1 MNGLSFGRIGVSTIT
16 PVSLPG
22 VSIWVRWAG
31 CATIPATV
39 HQRLV
44 EWTVEYGADTG
55 EQPISVPHAWC
66 QDVPISWEGPAT
78 YRTRVSVPSAGG
90 WLLFRGV
97 AYASKVSVEGEEIA
111 RHEGMWDAFSA
122 DLCRWAGRDV
132 ELQVEVVKAGGSA
145 YPVREVA
152 AGFLPFVY
160 HTFGGIYQDVTLY
173 PMREDPRGASRPI
186 PDQRVEVRGGRVHAD
201 GKPFYMRGVL
211 HWGWYPGVGHTNPS
225 EEQMRAEAKQVLAL
239 GFNTLKCCLWVP
251 THRHLEILAEEGLW
265 VWMELPL
272 WDPSPAH
279 LDRIGAEIERV
290 VEQYRHHDNILCWTL
305 GCELSEGCPPGFRQR
320 MVERTRALTDSPL
333 VTDNSGSAEMY
344 GGDPREFGDFY
355 DFHPYCDTPF
365 FPTVLDALLP
375 GARAAKPLFL
385 GEFNDHDT
393 HRDLARL
400 KALDPYWASADEA
413 LNAQGVRWQYDL
425 PGVLATNRF
434 ADPAHTAASEALAVG
449 SQSKRTFVRKVVQE
463 AVRSRPEI
471 SGYVVTGWSDTP
483 ISTSGMV
490 DDHGLAVPKPG
501 WNGPDCLFVLPR
513 RRPPWV
519 RGGNRPGWVDPFT
532 HFDGPV
538 ALRVGLHSEAGCQAA
553 LSWSVV
559 EFAWRGNVRPRGRVA
574 QMECE
579 AVSVEPLDAREIGD
593 VFFEGEPGGY
603 LLRARFGQVEGA
615 WPVWIV
621 SGLVPETFAGW
632 SVYDPRGRFDGV
644 TFGGG
649 DGLISTRLDP
659 TCVVPKGPCV
669 CFLDDG
675 PVVGAPF
682 WRESAFEFLDDAFW
696 SRVGYKERWERLLS
710 VSGDCVLDMDAL
722 RDLLPGVDWQVLMN
736 RVDVRTYAEA
746 PVLVRGTGEHRR
758 CLITT
763 LRPDGGLG
771 AQPLGVPRNP
781 SGVELM
787 RQLCATVVSDA

>member
-1 MNGLSFGRIGVSTIT
+1 MQA
-16 PVSLPG
+16 PD
-22 VSIWVRWAG
+22 

-44 EWTVEYGADTG
+44 EWTVEYGAGTG
-55 EQPISVPHAWC
+55 QIPVCVPHAWN
-66 QDVPISWEGPAT
+66 QDVSVSWEGPAT
-78 YRTRVSVPSAGG
+78 YRTRVTVPESGG
-90 WLLFRGV
+90 WVLFRGV
-97 AYASKVSVEGEEIA
+97 AYEAAVSVDGEEVA
-111 RHEGMWDAFSA
+111 HHEGMWDAFSA
-122 DLCRWAGRDV
+122 DLCRWAGREV
-132 ELQVEVVKAGGSA
+132 ELRVDVTKAGGPTH
-145 YPVREVA
+145 PVREVA
-152 AGFLPFVY
+152 AGFLPFVF
-160 HTFGGIYQDVTLY
+160 HTFGGIYQDATLY
-173 PMREDPRGASRPI
+173 AMREDPMGAARPV
-186 PDQRVEVRGGRVHAD
+186 PASRVEVRNGRVFAD
-201 GKPFYMRGVL
+201 DKPFYMRGVL
-211 HWGWYPGVGHTNPS
+211 HWGWYPEVGHSNAP
-225 EEQMRAEAKQVLAL
+225 EERMREEARQILSL

-279 LDRIGAEIERV
+279 LDRIGQEIVRV
-290 VEQYRHHDNILCWTL
+290 VEQYRHHPNIVCWTL
-305 GCELSEGCPPGFRQR
+305 GCELSEGCPPGFRQS
-320 MVERTRALTDSPL
+320 MVERIRELTGAAL
-333 VTDNSGSAEMY
+333 VTDNSGGAEMY

-375 GARAAKPLFL
+375 GARASKPLLL

-393 HRDLARL
+393 HRDLVRL
-400 KALDPYWASADEA
+400 QTTAPYWASADEA

-425 PGVLATNRF
+425 PRVLASSRF
-434 ADPAHTAASEALAVG
+434 ADREQAAAGEALAVG
-449 SQSKRTFVRKVVQE
+449 SRSKGAFVRKVVQE

-490 DDHGLAVPKPG
+490 DDHGAVVSKPP
-501 WNGPDCLFVLPR
+501 WNGSDCLFVLPR

-532 HFDGPV
+532 HFEGPV
-538 ALRVGLHSEAGCQAA
+538 ALRIGVHSEGGVHAA

-559 EFAWRGNVRPRGRVA
+559 EFAWRGNLRPRGRVA
-574 QMECE
+574 QMECDP
-579 AVSVEPLDAREIGD
+579 VQIEPLDAREVGD

-603 LLRARFGQVEGA
+603 LLRARFGSAEGA

-621 SGLVPETFAGW
+621 PQLAKGAFADWG
-632 SVYDPRGRFDGV
+632 VHDPRGRFEGV
-644 TFGGG
+644 AFPGSQ
-649 DGLISTRLDP
+649 GLAATRLDP
-659 TCVVPKGPCV
+659 AVTTFAGPCL

-675 PVVGAPF
+675 PVKGAPF
-682 WRESAFEFLDDAFW
+682 WRESAFEFRDDAFW
-696 SRVGYKERWERLLS
+696 SKVGFKEQWERLLP

-722 RDLLPGVDWQVLMN
+722 AELMPGVEWHVLMN

-746 PVLVRGTGEHRR
+746 PVMVRGLGDHHGW
-758 CLITT
+758 IVTT

-781 SGVELM
+781 SGVALM
-787 RQLCATVVSDA
+787 RQLCAVVAPVG